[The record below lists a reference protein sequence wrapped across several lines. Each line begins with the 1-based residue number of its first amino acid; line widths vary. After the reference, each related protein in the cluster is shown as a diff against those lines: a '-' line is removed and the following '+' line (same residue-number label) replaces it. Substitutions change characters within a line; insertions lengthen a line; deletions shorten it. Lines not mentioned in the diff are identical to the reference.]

1 MYRVLIASFKHET
14 NTFAGGI
21 TDIDCFR
28 LRELVV
34 GEQLIDYY
42 KDTGTELGGF
52 LTALATQPDIE
63 LLPVVAANAM
73 PSGPVADAVAADIQT
88 RVLAAIDANPR
99 VNGVLLSLHGAMV
112 TESSEDGEGDLMAA
126 IRTKVGRDV
135 PIIATLDLHS
145 NFTRKMQ
152 ESATALI
159 HFDYYPHSDM
169 YERGIEA
176 GQLMLATLRG
186 EVRPVMRYAKL
197 PLLLASVT
205 TLTQPMKRFVDLAH
219 QYETDPGVIS
229 VSISHTFF
237 CADIHELGVAVVA
250 VTDGDAELAQSIAD
264 DIAAEIWSARPSLL
278 RRLWAP
284 HEALDEALATQLGPV
299 VLSDGTDNPGGGSP
313 CDGTHL
319 LQAMIARGVEDAAL
333 ALIYDPES
341 VSAAERAGVGA
352 TVKLSL
358 GGKSRPEIL
367 GLPIECSAYVRS
379 LHDGRYVNKGAMGR
393 GVTVDLLKSA
403 VVVIGGIEV
412 IVAANRTQPW
422 DPEIF
427 RAHGI
432 EPREKR
438 IIVLKS
444 TVHFRANYEALA
456 AKIID
461 VECPG
466 LLPQDATAL
475 PYMKCRRPMYPL
487 DPM

>member
-1 MYRVLIASFKHET
+1 MYRILIASFKHET
-14 NTFAGGI
+14 NTFAGNI
-21 TDIDCFR
+21 TGIDCFR
-28 LRELVV
+28 LREFVV
-34 GEQLIDYY
+34 GDQLIDYY
-42 KDTGTELGGF
+42 TDTGTELGGF
-52 LTALATQPDIE
+52 LTALAPQPDIQ

-73 PSGPVADAVAADIQT
+73 PSGPVADAMAADIQT
-88 RVLAAIDANPR
+88 RVLGALDANPP
-99 VNGVLLSLHGAMV
+99 VDGVLLSLHGAMV
-112 TESSEDGEGDLMAA
+112 TESSEDGEGDLLAA
-126 IRTKVGRDV
+126 IRVKVGPDV
-135 PIIATLDLHS
+135 PVIATLDLHS

-152 ESATALI
+152 ENATALI

-186 EVRPVMRYAKL
+186 EVRPVMRHAKL

-205 TLTQPMKRFVDLAH
+205 TLTHPMKRFVDLAH
-219 QYETDPGVIS
+219 QYETDPRVIS

-250 VTDGDAELAQSIAD
+250 VTDGEADLAQSVAD
-264 DIAAEIWSARPSLL
+264 DIAAEIWSARSGL
-278 RRLWAP
+278 RRRLYAP
-284 HEALDEALATQLGPV
+284 HEAIDEALATDLRPV

-319 LQAMIARGVEDAAL
+319 LQAMIIRGVEDAAL

-379 LHDGRYVNKGAMGR
+379 LHDGRYINKGAMGR
-393 GVTVDLLKSA
+393 GVTVDLQKSA
-403 VVVIGGIEV
+403 VVVVGGIEV

-432 EPREKR
+432 EPSEKR

-444 TVHFRANYEALA
+444 TVHFRANYESLA

-466 LLPQDATAL
+466 LLPQDVTTL
-475 PYMKCRRPMYPL
+475 RYLKCRRPMYPL
-487 DPM
+487 DPI